1 MHDFDPSAPG
11 MNPDAPLMLRIE
23 DLAVGMK
30 ANSERVITE
39 ADVALFAGL
48 SGDHN
53 PVHLDESYA
62 RETQFHGRIVHG
74 MFSASLLSAVIAN
87 QLPGPGSIYLGQT
100 LTFLAPVRI
109 GDRVEA
115 EVTVT
120 DVKRDSMRVSLQ
132 TVCRVGNRSVLDGS
146 ALVLM
151 QSSCSQQLTDRLEV
165 IRADVAAR
173 HVSGSRDSYVRPA
186 KGGAHPF

>member
-1 MHDFDPSAPG
+1 MNELDPSAPRMIPRWPG
-11 MNPDAPLMLRIE
+11 TNGLRIE

-48 SGDHN
+48 SGDCN

-62 RETQFHGRIVHG
+62 RGTLFQGRIVHG

-87 QLPGPGSIYLGQT
+87 QLPGPGSIYLSQT

-109 GDRVEA
+109 GDCVDA

-120 DVKRDSMRVSLQ
+120 DVELESMRVSLQ
-132 TVCRVGNRSVLDGS
+132 TVCRVGDRSVLDGS

-151 QSSCSQQLTDRLEV
+151 QSCS
-165 IRADVAAR
+165 
-173 HVSGSRDSYVRPA
+173 
-186 KGGAHPF
+186 

>member
-1 MHDFDPSAPG
+1 MHNFDPSAPA
-11 MNPDAPLMLRIE
+11 MNPNVPRTEGLRIE
-23 DLAVGMK
+23 DLVVGMK
-30 ANSERVITE
+30 ANAERVITE

-62 RETQFHGRIVHG
+62 RGTRFHGRIVHG

-87 QLPGPGSIYLGQT
+87 QLPGPGSIYLSQT

-109 GDRVEA
+109 GDRVDA

-120 DVKRDSMRVSLQ
+120 DVELDSMCVSLQ
-132 TVCRVGNRSVLDGS
+132 TICRVGDRSVLDGR
-146 ALVLM
+146 AMVLM
-151 QSSCSQQLTDRLEV
+151 ESSCPVTIDRSSGNET
-165 IRADVAAR
+165 IRADLSAR
-173 HVSGSRDSYVRPA
+173 HVNEPPGRSFGR
-186 KGGAHPF
+186 

>member
-1 MHDFDPSAPG
+1 MHDLDLPIAAANADRPRTKG
-11 MNPDAPLMLRIE
+11 LRIE
-23 DLAVGMK
+23 NLTIGMK
-30 ANSERVITE
+30 ANSERVVTE

-48 SGDHN
+48 SGDRN

-62 RETQFHGRIVHG
+62 RGTKFEGRIVHG

-87 QLPGPGSIYLGQT
+87 QLPGPGSIYLRQI

-120 DVKRDSMRVSLQ
+120 DVEPDSMRVSLQ
-132 TVCRVGNRSVLDGS
+132 TVCRVGDRNVLDGS
-146 ALVLM
+146 AMVSM
-151 QSSCSQQLTDRLEV
+151 QPCS
-165 IRADVAAR
+165 
-173 HVSGSRDSYVRPA
+173 
-186 KGGAHPF
+186 

>member
-1 MHDFDPSAPG
+1 MRDLDSPSPG
-11 MNPDAPLMLRIE
+11 MNPDGQGTKGLRIE

-30 ANSERVITE
+30 ANSERVVTE

-62 RETQFHGRIVHG
+62 RATQFQGRIVHG

-87 QLPGPGSIYLGQT
+87 QLPGPGSIYLSQT

-109 GDRVEA
+109 GDRVDA

-120 DVKRDSMRVSLQ
+120 DVEPDSMRVSLQ
-132 TVCRVGNRSVLDGS
+132 TVCRVGDRSVLDGS
-146 ALVLM
+146 AMVLM
-151 QSSCSQQLTDRLEV
+151 QSSC
-165 IRADVAAR
+165 
-173 HVSGSRDSYVRPA
+173 P
-186 KGGAHPF
+186 